1 MEKEGVRER
10 EQQINR
16 VRDRALDRSGS
27 GVGQKLPLEKLN
39 T

>member
-1 MEKEGVRER
+1 MEGEKER

-16 VRDRALDRSGS
+16 VRDRVLDRSGS
-27 GVGQKLPLEKLN
+27 CMGQKWPLEKLN